1 MKVVASYSRKIQH
14 GHYGGKDYESSDH
27 FCSMEHEATE
37 DQDPKEVY
45 EELHNECMS
54 AVAESIGNEV
64 ASFTEGVDAKTFR
77 GWLDNYL
84 QELPVDADTYAKM
97 SLTQKDIIQT
107 IKRAKK
113 RIKK

>member
-27 FCSMEHEATE
+27 FCSMEVET
-37 DQDPKEVY
+37 DGDPKEAY
-45 EELHNECMS
+45 EELHNECMN
-54 AVAESIGNEV
+54 AVSHSVGNEV
-64 ASFTEGVDAKTFR
+64 ESFTQGVDAKTFR
-77 GWLDNYL
+77 NWLDNYL
-84 QELPVDADTYAKM
+84 QELPVDADTYAQM
-97 SLTQKDIIQT
+97 NLTQKDIIQT